1 MEERYEYW
9 FACIEGIGNQKK
21 RILRE
26 HFGCAQQLY
35 YIEETKLEK
44 EQILSEKEMTAFNN
58 AREKW
63 KLSEEYQKLSQG
75 EIRFIPY
82 FSEEYPKKLE
92 ELPQMPYA
100 LFVRGKL
107 PPEGKKY
114 AAIVG
119 ARKCSEY
126 GEQMAL
132 LFAQRLAEAG
142 IDIVSGMARGIDGAG
157 HRGALNGGGATYAVL
172 GCGADVCYP
181 KEHKGLYRDILK
193 RGGIISEYSPGT
205 SPLPM
210 YFPARN
216 RIISGLSDL
225 VLVIEARHRSGSL
238 ITADMA
244 LEQGR
249 DVYALPGPVT
259 SALSRGCLELIKQGA
274 GVLISPENLLEELK
288 ISYKISEEDSGKK
301 VMKNKIMLERTE
313 NLVYSSVCLYPKSR
327 EQIIKET
334 GLGAPEAAGI
344 LVSLVLKGYIKEVS
358 KNYYVK
364 AELK

>member
-1 MEERYEYW
+1 MEEKYEYW
-9 FACIEGIGNQKK
+9 FASIEGIGIKKK

-26 HFGCAQQLY
+26 HFGCAQLLY

-44 EQILSEKEMTAFNN
+44 EQMLNTEEIAAFNTS
-58 AREKW
+58 RKKW
-63 KLSEEYQKLSQG
+63 KLSEEYQKLSQK
-75 EIRFIPY
+75 EVRFIPY
-82 FSEEYPKKLE
+82 FSGEYPQRLK
-92 ELPQMPYA
+92 ELSNMPYA
-100 LFVRGKL
+100 LFVKGKL
-107 PPEGKKY
+107 PEEEKKY

-132 LFAQRLAEAG
+132 MFAQKLAEAG
-142 IDIVSGMARGIDGAG
+142 IEIVSGMARGIDGAG

-172 GCGADVCYP
+172 GCGADICYP
-181 KEHKGLYRDILK
+181 REHKGLYNDILK
-193 RGGIISEYSPGT
+193 RGGIISEYTPGT
-205 SPLPM
+205 SPLPLH
-210 YFPARN
+210 FPARN

-249 DVYALPGPVT
+249 EVYALPGPVT
-259 SALSRGCLELIKQGA
+259 SMLSRGCLELIKQGA
-274 GVLISPENLLEELK
+274 GVLINPENLLEELG
-288 ISYKISEEDSGKK
+288 ICYKNIKEDNGKK
-301 VMKNKIMLERTE
+301 ATKNKIMLERTE
-313 NLVYSSVCLYPKSR
+313 NLVYSSVCLYPKNR

-334 GLGAPEAAGI
+334 GLGAPETAGI

-358 KNYYVK
+358 KNYYVRQN
-364 AELK
+364 